1 MDIASVV
8 MKRRRWIIKFL
19 WQPAFRA
26 ERLRVV
32 EVEWRVIR
40 GKLVHTDAGL
50 DLLVKLLT
58 RVIATMAY
66 LGGY

>member
-1 MDIASVV
+1 
-8 MKRRRWIIKFL
+8 
-19 WQPAFRA
+19 
-26 ERLRVV
+26 LRVV